1 MHICPGGTGPIQ
13 NVFEKQN
20 KILFFIFAVS
30 RKEISQFFV
39 GGGGIIC
46 VMFGKQPPYPVN
58 TYGLHYKRI

>member
-1 MHICPGGTGPIQ
+1 MHICPGETGPIQ

-39 GGGGIIC
+39 GGGGYYLC
-46 VMFGKQPPYPVN
+46 NVWQTTPYPVN

>member
-1 MHICPGGTGPIQ
+1 MHICPGETGPIQ

-39 GGGGIIC
+39 GGGVIIC

>member
-1 MHICPGGTGPIQ
+1 MHICPGETGPIQ

-39 GGGGIIC
+39 GGGGIIF